1 MKIMEK
7 RMRCPQ
13 EDSRR
18 VGHNMN
24 SFLAENE
31 SMEAIPK
38 KQSFFVIIM
47 QRVFKNPVATTGLIV
62 FVIMV
67 LLAVLA
73 PLIAPYDYVE
83 MNPLNRFSS
92 PSWKHLCGTDDFG
105 RDIFSRLLY
114 GARYSLSLGIAA
126 QILQLTLGVFLGCI
140 AGYYGGRTEQIIMRA
155 CDIMQAIPNLLLAI
169 IISTALGIGFINT
182 VIALGVGHVAS
193 SCRLIRAQFLP
204 LRELEYVEAERSINC
219 SASRL
224 IFRHLLPNAVSPL
237 IVQTTMGIGGAI
249 TSAAALSFLGLGVQP
264 PTPEWGAMLT
274 AATPYIRYY
283 PYMIYFPGI
292 CIAIVVMALNLFGDG
307 LRDALDPK
315 LKQ

>member
-7 RMRCPQ
+7 RIRCPQ

-24 SFLAENE
+24 PFLTENE

-114 GARYSLSLGIAA
+114 GARYSLSLGVAA

-140 AGYYGGRTEQIIMRA
+140 AGYYGGRTEQIIM
-155 CDIMQAIPNLLLAI
+155 QAIPNLP
-169 IISTALGIGFINT
+169 SYPGT
-182 VIALGVGHVAS
+182 V
-193 SCRLIRAQFLP
+193 
-204 LRELEYVEAERSINC
+204 
-219 SASRL
+219 
-224 IFRHLLPNAVSPL
+224 
-237 IVQTTMGIGGAI
+237 
-249 TSAAALSFLGLGVQP
+249 SAAS
-264 PTPEWGAMLT
+264 
-274 AATPYIRYY
+274 
-283 PYMIYFPGI
+283 
-292 CIAIVVMALNLFGDG
+292 
-307 LRDALDPK
+307 
-315 LKQ
+315 